1 MQNDLNNSLLG
12 THSQK
17 LSKVVPIKNFM
28 CKKIDEVQEIK
39 RLCRYIDSMSPLD
52 ERGITYANEIIEQPD
67 LKDSLM
73 DLAKRDKHLSE
84 NGKEKALIPYNW
96 STSILN
102 ERQMNIYVYHPL
114 TTFSSYA
121 YRNGVSIVGEHTFVI
136 DIVYPL
142 EMNELID
149 GNERALTIACYI
161 LDLFDD
167 YTIDDPELVSQVG
180 NLKFEIKEDSIVDD
194 RLGSTRYGCLTIP
207 FRVSTIGKRKG

>member
-1 MQNDLNNSLLG
+1 MQKDVNNSLLG

-39 RLCRYIDSMSPLD
+39 RLCRYIESMSPLD

-84 NGKEKALIPYNW
+84 NGKERALIPYNW

-121 YRNGVSIVGEHTFVI
+121 YRNGVSIMGEHTFII

-142 EMNELID
+142 EMNRLVD

-161 LDLFDD
+161 LDLFDE

>member
-1 MQNDLNNSLLG
+1 MQKDVNNSLLG

-39 RLCRYIDSMSPLD
+39 RLCRYIESMSPLD

-84 NGKEKALIPYNW
+84 NGKERALIPYNW

-121 YRNGVSIVGEHTFVI
+121 YRNGVSIMGEHTFVI

-142 EMNELID
+142 EMNRLVD

-161 LDLFDD
+161 LDLFDE